1 MSGFVVSE
9 LSNSWEPLDWV
20 TSAPRLIKLS
30 LPAWLELGG
39 LQLIR
44 EVLSDFGIVVQIV
57 EFGL

>member
-44 EVLSDFGIVVQIV
+44 EVLSDFGIVVNS
-57 EFGL
+57 